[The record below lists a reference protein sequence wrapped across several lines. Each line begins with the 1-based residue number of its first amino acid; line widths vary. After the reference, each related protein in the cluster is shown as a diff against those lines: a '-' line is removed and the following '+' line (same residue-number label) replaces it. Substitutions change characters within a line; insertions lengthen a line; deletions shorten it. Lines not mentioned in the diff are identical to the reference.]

1 MKVCSKCKLEKSEEE
16 FNFKYKDRGV
26 RQYYCRSCSKEL
38 IRRHYVANR
47 LYYLKKARK
56 RNDWLRHITKEYVRR
71 YLSSHPCVDCGESD
85 PIVLDFDHL
94 SDKIA
99 QVSSL
104 RRNST
109 LERVK
114 LEIAKCE
121 VRCANCHRRKTA
133 ERANLI

>member
-1 MKVCSKCKLEKSEEE
+1 MKVCSKCKLEKPEEE
-16 FNFKYKDRGV
+16 FNYKYKDRGI
-26 RQYYCRSCSKEL
+26 RQYHCRSCSKKL

-47 LYYLKKARK
+47 SYYLQKARK
-56 RNDWLRHITKEYVRR
+56 RNDWLRQITKEYVRN

-85 PIVLDFDHL
+85 PVVLEFDHL

-99 QVSSL
+99 PVSSL
-104 RRNST
+104 RRNGT
-109 LERVK
+109 LEKVK

-133 ERANLI
+133 ERASLI